1 MTEAEILFPVQCPIC
16 AQEALTGFR
25 ISVVADALR
34 TGEIRLYAACHVIS
48 WEASQKEIFLL
59 HEYLEAGWSEEMQE
73 ACRQIDIENSA
84 VDYQPVFVLLNGNKV
99 VAEHQLHRH
108 RAQQVM
114 LNLEVLQI
122 DKLGVI
128 PARQGLGLRP
138 LILRRHYR

>member
-1 MTEAEILFPVQCPIC
+1 MAAPPEARKVNRRRGKITTEAEILFPVQCPVC

-84 VDYQPVFVLLNGNKV
+84 VDYQPVFVHT
-99 VAEHQLHRH
+99 EMMEQLRLDD
-108 RAQQVM
+108 R
-114 LNLEVLQI
+114 I
-122 DKLGVI
+122 
-128 PARQGLGLRP
+128 RQLR
-138 LILRRHYR
+138 